1 LADDEAMRHFTA
13 LVVALEPRSLHV
25 VRGPRSSAASFLI
38 ISTAF
43 AIAGCATSGQS
54 TSNSAPISEPTGM
67 KLVATAQPP
76 LPPLAQPVSDAELAR
91 EFNNIHSNG
100 AVYFSGW
107 PTEAGLRAL
116 AARGVKRIIAL
127 KTADEAIAARGYDPR
142 KVAKELGITIIE
154 MPVNAET
161 LSDAYIDKLTRE
173 IDRDGGPTL
182 IHCGS
187 SSTAGMVW
195 GSYLAK
201 SKGASAADAMAQA
214 RAAGLKD
221 GPLADAAQKYI
232 NSVTSGTGSK

>member
-1 LADDEAMRHFTA
+1 MTRIA
-13 LVVALEPRSLHV
+13 LP
-25 VRGPRSSAASFLI
+25 SAAILLSSQLSAC
-38 ISTAF
+38 STPP
-43 AIAGCATSGQS
+43 SS
-54 TSNSAPISEPTGM
+54 EAPLSEPTGM
-67 KLVATAQPP
+67 KLIATAQPP

-91 EFNNIHSNG
+91 EFNNLHSNG

-116 AARGVKRIIAL
+116 AARGVKRVIAL
-127 KTADEAIAARGYDPR
+127 KTADETIAARGYDPR

-161 LSDAYIDKLTRE
+161 LSNAYIDKLTRE

-195 GSYLAK
+195 CSYLAK

>member
-1 LADDEAMRHFTA
+1 MTRIA
-13 LVVALEPRSLHV
+13 LP
-25 VRGPRSSAASFLI
+25 SAAILLASQLSAC
-38 ISTAF
+38 STPP
-43 AIAGCATSGQS
+43 TSE
-54 TSNSAPISEPTGM
+54 APITEPTGM
-67 KLVATAQPP
+67 NLVATAQPP

-116 AARGVKRIIAL
+116 AARGVKRIITL
-127 KTADEAIAARGYDPR
+127 KTPDETISARGYDPR
-142 KVAKELGITIIE
+142 KVAKELGITLVE

-182 IHCGS
+182 LQCGS
-187 SSTAGMVW
+187 SSTVGMVW

-232 NSVTSGTGSK
+232 NATAAAGAPAGAPAKSGSNAEK

>member
-1 LADDEAMRHFTA
+1 MSQKAPPRSVRSVRCLSSGLCT
-13 LVVALEPRSLHV
+13 VVAV
-25 VRGPRSSAASFLI
+25 
-38 ISTAF
+38 F
-43 AIAGCATSGQS
+43 ALGGCA
-54 TSNSAPISEPTGM
+54 SAPPEQEAPPKPFIEPAGMGLQATG
-67 KLVATAQPP
+67 TSSI
-76 LPPLAQPVSDAELAR
+76 PPLAQPVSDAELAR
-91 EFNNIHSNG
+91 EFNNLHSNG

-116 AARGVKRIIAL
+116 AARGVKRVIAL
-127 KTADEAIAARGYDPR
+127 KTADETIAARGYDPR

-232 NSVTSGTGSK
+232 MSKATSVQPNAPIAEEK

>member
-1 LADDEAMRHFTA
+1 MSQKAPPRSVRSVRCLSSGLCT
-13 LVVALEPRSLHV
+13 VVAV
-25 VRGPRSSAASFLI
+25 
-38 ISTAF
+38 F
-43 AIAGCATSGQS
+43 ALGGCA
-54 TSNSAPISEPTGM
+54 SAPPEQEAPPKPFIEPAGMGLQATG
-67 KLVATAQPP
+67 TSSI
-76 LPPLAQPVSDAELAR
+76 PPLAQPVSDAELAR
-91 EFNNIHSNG
+91 EFNNLHSNG

-116 AARGVKRIIAL
+116 AARGVKRVIAL
-127 KTADEAIAARGYDPR
+127 KTADETIAARGYDPR

-232 NSVTSGTGSK
+232 NATASTGAAAKSGASADK

>member
-1 LADDEAMRHFTA
+1 M
-13 LVVALEPRSLHV
+13 
-25 VRGPRSSAASFLI
+25 
-38 ISTAF
+38 
-43 AIAGCATSGQS
+43 
-54 TSNSAPISEPTGM
+54 N
-67 KLVATAQPP
+67 LVATAQPP

-127 KTADEAIAARGYDPR
+127 KTPDETIAARGYDPR
-142 KVAKELGITIIE
+142 KVAKELGITLVE
-154 MPVNAET
+154 MPVSAET

-182 IHCGS
+182 IYCGGS
-187 SSTAGMVW
+187 ATSGMVW

-201 SKGASAADAMAQA
+201 SKDASATDAMAQA

-232 NSVTSGTGSK
+232 NATVSARAAAGAPAGAPEKAGSNAEK